1 MLAEFGFELNG
12 RLVSD
17 RGVEASPIVDLV
29 DEDADLTS
37 SALSVFINLC
47 LANGVFMTRSSSR
60 RDDVEFA
67 ESFDCWHSDVQ
78 QGIELRPNVIFLGAG
93 DMAEGAFR
101 LRFQFGSRSFWLVM
115 IEIVVPHPPVSA

>member
-1 MLAEFGFELNG
+1 
-12 RLVSD
+12 
-17 RGVEASPIVDLV
+17 
-29 DEDADLTS
+29 
-37 SALSVFINLC
+37 
-47 LANGVFMTRSSSR
+47 MTRSSSR

-67 ESFDCWHSDVQ
+67 ESFDCWHSDV

-115 IEIVVPHPPVSA
+115 IEIVVPPPSGIGIALGILDGHIGTIPRPGKISPPRRLSSRTVGVLPR